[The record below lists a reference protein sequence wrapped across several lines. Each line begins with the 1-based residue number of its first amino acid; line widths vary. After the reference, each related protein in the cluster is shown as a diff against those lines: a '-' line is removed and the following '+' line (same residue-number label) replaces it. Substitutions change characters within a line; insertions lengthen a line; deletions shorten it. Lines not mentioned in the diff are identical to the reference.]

1 MQSLAECLGKVEIAK
16 KILTDVDNILDLR
29 KVYDELKSVETSLSK
44 EQKDFLHFLKTNEKS
59 FT

>member
-1 MQSLAECLGKVEIAK
+1 MLRKIEIAK